1 MIFWHVLII
10 LPVEFDTKCFPGLTW
25 SCLGEPSGNK
35 STSCAGSYLVALSSQ
50 LLSVNSDTLFGKKNR
65 KPGNS
70 IDLWSHWLH
79 QERQA
84 IVRNQGAL
92 SHELVKHRA
101 VGEAQRGVWG
111 KLRETPRMHRNLE
124 ETLKHQEKYQD
135 DVPNRC
141 RYKGR
146 CEFFFVFTEV
156 FHQCCRVLNHDSNP
170 KS

>member
-50 LLSVNSDTLFGKKNR
+50 LLSVNSDTLFGKRNR

-101 VGEAQRGVWG
+101 VGEAQRGVRG
-111 KLRETPRMHRNLE
+111 KLRETPRMHQKFEGNTKRNIKMMCQKDAD
-124 ETLKHQEKYQD
+124 TKG
-135 DVPNRC
+135 DVS
-141 RYKGR
+141 
-146 CEFFFVFTEV
+146 FFVVFTKV